1 MDEKEF
7 YRYLGEKL
15 RKAREERGIS
25 QTDIAGEIGVKSAF
39 ISAIE
44 KGGKASAFR
53 IEQILNVL
61 SKKIDFAEK
70 KTLLT

>member
-1 MDEKEF
+1 MNEQEF
-7 YRYLGEKL
+7 YAYLGERL
-15 RKAREERGIS
+15 RRAREERGLS
-25 QTDIAGEIGVKSAF
+25 QTDIANEIGVKSAF
-39 ISAIE
+39 ISSIE

-70 KTLLT
+70 KTLLA